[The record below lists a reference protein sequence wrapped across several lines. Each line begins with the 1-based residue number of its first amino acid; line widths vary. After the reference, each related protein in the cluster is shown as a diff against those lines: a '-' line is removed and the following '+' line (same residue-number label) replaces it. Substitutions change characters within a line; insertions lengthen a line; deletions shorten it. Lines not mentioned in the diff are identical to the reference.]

1 MPNAGT
7 DEESGSQPAMT
18 AVYKSEQADE
28 LRSGTQQQ
36 LRKSRMEILHRK
48 NASSHK
54 CGQGHATHRLQL
66 NNSNSSC
73 AEVIDICL
81 PDERPIG

>member
-18 AVYKSEQADE
+18 AVYKSEQANE

-36 LRKSRMEILHRK
+36 LR
-48 NASSHK
+48 
-54 CGQGHATHRLQL
+54 
-66 NNSNSSC
+66 
-73 AEVIDICL
+73 
-81 PDERPIG
+81 